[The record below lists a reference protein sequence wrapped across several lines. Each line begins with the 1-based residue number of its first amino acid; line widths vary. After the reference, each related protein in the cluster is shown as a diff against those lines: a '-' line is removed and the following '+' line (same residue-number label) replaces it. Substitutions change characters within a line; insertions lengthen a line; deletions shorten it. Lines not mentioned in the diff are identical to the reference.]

1 MARSKTKPKY
11 QQGGAVGGPGT
22 APNIAVRNQPIRDLV
37 GAQAGGASIP
47 PGTSAAAAVTPQAVT
62 PEELIQQQQLPA
74 QVPSLAGA
82 DTRGYEFTEA
92 QAAPTVVPAQQ
103 YSAQQAVADVGQISG
118 AELTQ
123 PITQI
128 DAAQQDTAVQAT
140 AAQAEA
146 AQVQAPA
153 PRQLD
158 NAELIDAA
166 RLTDIGGPAEA
177 VAQTMETPEEATVQF
192 QLTQLMQK
200 FEGGALPAFAAPAIR
215 RANAEMAQRGLGAS
229 SMAGQAIMQAAMES
243 SIPIAMQDA
252 QVNAQF
258 AQSNLSN
265 KQQAAIVN
273 AQMRAQLQGQELNNI
288 QTARISNASRISEI
302 NNMNFTADQQ
312 VAMENATLSQGMRLS
327 NLNNEQQTA
336 LQNALTIAQKDTA
349 NLNNRQTA
357 AVENARNLLNTDL
370 TLLSNRQQAQT
381 LSFQAKQQALLSD
394 QAAVNASRQFNA
406 SSQNQVEQFFQS
418 LGSQVAN
425 NNLNRQQA
433 QRDFIYNQGVAI
445 DSFNSKLV
453 DARDKFNTEMA
464 LQVQQSNA
472 AWRRSINTRNNEMDN
487 RAAETDVQRA
497 YGLTAAAQANLWQQ
511 YRDEASHSLYQTE
524 NQNQRNHQLVLAA
537 MDRDF
542 QENMYDQRVNDQTL
556 AAVGNVVYRDVLSG
570 VITGTGGNKGLGG
583 SIMGW
588 LGGGGGDA
596 TADTSWADY
605 GDPMFGGDEWIG
617 EGSGGTDELFGA

>member
-1 MARSKTKPKY
+1 MARRKTKPSY
-11 QQGGAVGGPGT
+11 QEGGAVGGPGVS
-22 APNIAVRNQPIRDLV
+22 PNIDARHQPIRDLT
-37 GAQAGGASIP
+37 GAQAGGASVP
-47 PGTSAAAAVTPQAVT
+47 PGTSAAEVVIPQTVA

-74 QVPSLAGA
+74 QVPSLTGA
-82 DTRGYEFTEA
+82 DTRGYVPTEA

-128 DAAQQDTAVQAT
+128 DPAQQATAVQA
-140 AAQAEA
+140 AAAEGEA

-153 PRQLD
+153 PRQLN

-177 VAQTMETPEEATVQF
+177 VAQTIETPEEATVQF
-192 QLTQLMQK
+192 QLTQLMKK

-215 RANAEMAQRGLGAS
+215 MANAEMARRGLGAS

-252 QVNAQF
+252 QVHGQF

-302 NNMNFTADQQ
+302 NNMNFTAEQQ
-312 VAMENATLSQGMRLS
+312 IAMENATLSQGMRLS

-425 NNLNRQQA
+425 NNTNRQQS
-433 QRDFIYNQGVAI
+433 QREFIYNQGVAI

-453 DARDKFNTEMA
+453 DSRDKFNTDMA
-464 LQVQQSNA
+464 LQIEQSNA
-472 AWRRSINTRNNEMDN
+472 QWRRAINTKNNEMDN
-487 RAAETDVQRA
+487 RASQLDVQKA

-511 YRDEASHSLYQTE
+511 YRDEASHALYQTE
-524 NQNQRNHQLVLAA
+524 NQKQKNHQLILAA

-542 QENMYDQRVNDQTL
+542 QESMYDQKITDN
-556 AAVGNVVYRDVLSG
+556 AISNVGSVIYQDVLSG
-570 VITGTGGNKGLGG
+570 LTKG
-583 SIMGW
+583 
-588 LGGGGGDA
+588 
-596 TADTSWADY
+596 
-605 GDPMFGGDEWIG
+605 IG
-617 EGSGGTDELFGA
+617 ASLFGSPT

>member
-22 APNIAVRNQPIRDLV
+22 APNIDVRNQPIRDLV

-158 NAELIDAA
+158 NAELIEAA
-166 RLTDIGGPAEA
+166 KVTDIGGPAEA

-472 AWRRSINTRNNEMDN
+472 AWRRSINTRNNEMAN

-588 LGGGGGDA
+588 LGGGGG
-596 TADTSWADY
+596 TSPTSAPSFPL
-605 GDPMFGGDEWIG
+605 GDEAFAGDEW
-617 EGSGGTDELFGA
+617 EGSGWGGTDELFGA

>member
-1 MARSKTKPKY
+1 MARSKIKPKY
-11 QQGGAVGGPGT
+11 AEGGTVGGPGT
-22 APNIAVRNQPIRDLV
+22 APNIDTRNQPIRDLV
-37 GAQAGGASIP
+37 GTQAGGASVP
-47 PGTSAAAAVTPQAVT
+47 PGTSAAAAVTPQVLA
-62 PEELIQQQQLPA
+62 PEQLLQQQPLPA
-74 QVPSLAGA
+74 QAPTLTGA
-82 DTRGYEFTEA
+82 DARGYEPTGP
-92 QAAPTVVPAQQ
+92 QAAPTVVPSQQ
-103 YSAQQAVADVGQISG
+103 YSGQQVTANVGQISG

-128 DAAQQDTAVQAT
+128 DAAQQATAVQA
-140 AAQAEA
+140 AAAEGTA

-158 NAELIDAA
+158 NAELIEAA
-166 RLTDIGGPAEA
+166 RVTDIGGPAEA

-215 RANAEMAQRGLGAS
+215 RANAEMAQRGLSAS

-265 KQQAAIVN
+265 KQQTAIVN

-302 NNMNFTADQQ
+302 NNMNFTAEQQ

-381 LSFQAKQQALLSD
+381 LSFQAKQQGLLSD

-425 NNLNRQQA
+425 NNINRQQA
-433 QRDFIYNQGVAI
+433 QRDLIYNQGVAI

-464 LQVQQSNA
+464 LQVQQSNV

-524 NQNQRNHQLVLAA
+524 NQNQRSHQLVLAA
-537 MDRDF
+537 MNRDF
-542 QENMYDQRVNDQTL
+542 QQSMYDQNVNNSAM

-570 VITGTGGNKGLGG
+570 ITGGIGN
-583 SIMGW
+583 SITNSLFGNNNTDSGW
-588 LGGGGGDA
+588 NDPTSSYSQSFGGGD
-596 TADTSWADY
+596 DD
-605 GDPMFGGDEWIG
+605 
-617 EGSGGTDELFGA
+617 FGAGLYESASGDIDYWTE

>member
-22 APNIAVRNQPIRDLV
+22 APNIDVRNQPIRDLV

-588 LGGGGGDA
+588 LGGGGG
-596 TADTSWADY
+596 TSPTSAPSFPL
-605 GDPMFGGDEWIG
+605 GDEAFAGDEW
-617 EGSGGTDELFGA
+617 EGAGWGGTDELFGA

>member
-1 MARSKTKPKY
+1 MARKKKRNY
-11 QQGGAVGGPGT
+11 QDGGTVGGPG
-22 APNIAVRNQPIRDLV
+22 ASPNIDVRNQPIRDLT
-37 GAQAGGASIP
+37 GTQAGGASVP
-47 PGTSAAAAVTPQAVT
+47 PGTSAVPAVTPQALA
-62 PEELIQQQQLPA
+62 PEELMQQQQLPA
-74 QVPSLAGA
+74 QVPNIPGVDA
-82 DTRGYEFTEA
+82 RGYVPTDP
-92 QAAPTVVPAQQ
+92 QAAPTVTPAQQ
-103 YSAQQAVADVGQISG
+103 YSGQQVVADVGQISG

-140 AAQAEA
+140 AAGGDA
-146 AQVQAPA
+146 AQVQAPT

-158 NAELIDAA
+158 NAELIEAA
-166 RLTDIGGPAEA
+166 TLTDIGGPAEA
-177 VAQTMETPEEATVQF
+177 VAQTIETPEEATVQF
-192 QLTQLMQK
+192 QITKLMDQ

-215 RANAEMAQRGLGAS
+215 KANAVMAQRGLGAS

-252 QVNAQF
+252 QIHGQF
-258 AQSNLSN
+258 AQTNLSN

-273 AQMRAQLQGQELNNI
+273 AQIRAQLQGQVLNNI
-288 QTARISNASRISEI
+288 QTSRVANASRIAEI
-302 NNMNFTADQQ
+302 NNLNFTAEQQ
-312 VAMENATLSQGMRLS
+312 IAMENASLSQGMRLS

-394 QAAVNASRQFNA
+394 QSAVNASRQFNA

-418 LGSQVAN
+418 LGSQVAS

-433 QRDFIYNQGVAI
+433 QREFIFNQGVAI
-445 DSFNSKLV
+445 DSFNTKLV

-464 LQVQQSNA
+464 LQVQQSNV
-472 AWRRSINTRNNEMDN
+472 AWRRAINTRNNELDN
-487 RAAETDVQRA
+487 RAAELDVQRA

-511 YRDEASHSLYQTE
+511 YRDEASHALYQTE
-524 NQNQRNHQLVLAA
+524 NQKQRDHQLILTAL
-537 MDRDF
+537 DRDF
-542 QENMYDQRVNDQTL
+542 QENMYDQRVTDQTM
-556 AAVGNVVYRDVLSG
+556 ASIGNVIYRDVLSG
-570 VITGTGGNKGLGG
+570 VTQGLGDNVT
-583 SIMGW
+583 GW
-588 LGGGGGDA
+588 LGGSDP

-605 GDPMFGGDEWIG
+605 GDEMFGGNEWIG

>member
-22 APNIAVRNQPIRDLV
+22 APNIDVRNQPIRDLV

-511 YRDEASHSLYQTE
+511 YRDEASHALYQTE

-570 VITGTGGNKGLGG
+570 GISGTGGNTGLGG
-583 SIMGW
+583 SLMGW
-588 LGGGGGDA
+588 LGGGGGD
-596 TADTSWADY
+596 TGGGGSDY
-605 GDPMFGGDEWIG
+605 GMDWGADQGFDYDQMGDFGAGDEWI
-617 EGSGGTDELFGA
+617 E

>member
-1 MARSKTKPKY
+1 MARSTTKPKY

-22 APNIAVRNQPIRDLV
+22 APNIDVRNQPIRDLT
-37 GAQAGGASIP
+37 GAQAGGASVP
-47 PGTSAAAAVTPQAVT
+47 PGTSAAAAVAPQAVA

-74 QVPSLAGA
+74 QAPALTGA
-82 DTRGYEFTEA
+82 DTRGYVPTDP
-92 QAAPTVVPAQQ
+92 QAAPTVVPSQQ
-103 YSAQQAVADVGQISG
+103 YSGQQVVADVGQISG

-128 DAAQQDTAVQAT
+128 DAAQQATAVQAT
-140 AAQAEA
+140 AAEGEA

-425 NNLNRQQA
+425 NNTNRQQA
-433 QRDFIYNQGVAI
+433 QREFIYNQGVAI

-453 DARDKFNTEMA
+453 DARDKFNTDMA
-464 LQVQQSNA
+464 LQIEQSNA
-472 AWRRSINTRNNEMDN
+472 QWRRAINTKNNEMDN
-487 RAAETDVQRA
+487 RASQLDVQKA

-511 YRDEASHSLYQTE
+511 YRDEASHALYQTE
-524 NQNQRNHQLVLAA
+524 NQKQKDHQLILAA

-542 QENMYDQRVNDQTL
+542 QESMYDQKITDN
-556 AAVGNVVYRDVLSG
+556 AISNVGSVIYQDVLSG
-570 VITGTGGNKGLGG
+570 LTQNVGKSLTSGLGG
-583 SIMGW
+583 
-588 LGGGGGDA
+588 
-596 TADTSWADY
+596 
-605 GDPMFGGDEWIG
+605 
-617 EGSGGTDELFGA
+617 LFD